1 MTFLAARPAQRRDEA
16 RGAGS
21 SSGSP
26 PVGASAVILG
36 VPFDA
41 TSTFRSG
48 SRAAPAAIR
57 WSSQSIETFS
67 PVLGR
72 DLEEAPLF
80 DAGDVEL
87 IGSDSLAMRSAVR
100 ERLAHL
106 PVGAIPIVLGGEH
119 TVTLPVVEVLRRS
132 HRDLAVVQLDAH
144 TDLRDEYE
152 GRSVS
157 HATVMRR
164 IADLL
169 GARAIVQL
177 GVRSGT
183 REEFEFARGSLQHS
197 SPHLAVPPAIW
208 SWLEQRQVY
217 VTLDIDV
224 IDPSDAPGTGT
235 PEPEGV
241 PARELLAFVRRLGA
255 LRVVGFDLVEV
266 SPPYD
271 PSGRTAVLAAMIIR
285 ETILTVSKP
294 A

>member
-1 MTFLAARPAQRRDEA
+1 MSFL
-16 RGAGS
+16 GAGPV
-21 SSGSP
+21 P
-26 PVGASAVILG
+26 PAGGPPGAERSAVIVG

-41 TSTFRSG
+41 TSTFRPG

-57 WSSQSIETFS
+57 WGSQSIETYS
-67 PVLGR
+67 PVLRR
-72 DLEEAPLF
+72 DLQEAPVF
-80 DAGDVEL
+80 DGGDVEL
-87 IGSDSLAMRSAVR
+87 TGSDTDAMRSAVSD
-100 ERLAHL
+100 RLSGL

-132 HRDLAVVQLDAH
+132 HRDLGVLQLDAH

-164 IADLL
+164 IIDLL
-169 GARAIVQL
+169 GARSIAQC

-183 REEFEFARGSLQHS
+183 PDEFDLARRSLRHS

-208 SWLEQRQVY
+208 SWLEPRPVY

-224 IDPSDAPGTGT
+224 IDPSDAPGTGN

-271 PSGRTAVLAAMIIR
+271 PSGRTAILAA
-285 ETILTVSKP
+285 TILREAILAIVPTPV
-294 A
+294 